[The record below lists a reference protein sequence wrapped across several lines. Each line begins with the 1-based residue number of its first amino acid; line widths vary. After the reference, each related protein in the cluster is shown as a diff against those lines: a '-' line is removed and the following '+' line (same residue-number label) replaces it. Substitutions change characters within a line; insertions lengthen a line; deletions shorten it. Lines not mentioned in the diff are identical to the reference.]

1 MSGWVNGDFSS
12 AEQRPFLLP
21 PPSSGSSPK
30 EETHSHARD
39 KLLLSN
45 QDLEEPWQGSP
56 LCESFEKGDVLTT
69 FFFCPFLLAHKACWQ
84 VVMSS
89 TNHSSSSYC
98 LSPLECL
105 QVCHRALWL
114 RMKELPGTVP
124 LFPSLSHK
132 DCVR

>member
-69 FFFCPFLLAHKACWQ
+69 FFFLPISISPQSLLAGSNVQHEPFFFLLLLIPIGVSPGLPQGFVAQDERASWHC
-84 VVMSS
+84 SS
-89 TNHSSSSYC
+89 
-98 LSPLECL
+98 
-105 QVCHRALWL
+105 V
-114 RMKELPGTVP
+114 
-124 LFPSLSHK
+124 SLSESQGL
-132 DCVR
+132 C